1 MREAFLVTDM
11 AFLKKAR
18 AENLNSG
25 TTALCAILRKTE
37 KKLYVGWCGDSQ
49 ALIARVGNVRQ
60 IVTKHS
66 PEDEKERKRIEAL
79 GGVVLFW
86 GNSFRVSGTLA
97 VSRAIGDAEHKP
109 FVTAEPDIEV
119 IDLDGQEDFIVLAC
133 VSVFAVCVSLSA
145 EIIERS

>member
-37 KKLYVGWCGDSQ
+37 KKLYIGWCGDSQ

-66 PEDEKERKRIEAL
+66 PEDPKERKRIEAL

-86 GNSFRVSGTLA
+86 
-97 VSRAIGDAEHKP
+97 
-109 FVTAEPDIEV
+109 
-119 IDLDGQEDFIVLAC
+119 
-133 VSVFAVCVSLSA
+133 
-145 EIIERS
+145 